1 MSFRVHPYYN
11 SYAMRRS
18 GRHSAQPELQ
28 RARSRSLSRRL
39 SLASISSTCSDL
51 PPVMEAFA
59 RPSLR
64 TRQDDVA
71 PSSGATSAV
80 DAVPTLAAEARGPGM
95 PPSQNALPAY
105 ATIASKPA
113 QAALTELVAVVSS
126 FENVRPLLYSSLSF
140 AALT

>member
-1 MSFRVHPYYN
+1 
-11 SYAMRRS
+11 
-18 GRHSAQPELQ
+18 
-28 RARSRSLSRRL
+28 
-39 SLASISSTCSDL
+39 
-51 PPVMEAFA
+51 MEVFA

-80 DAVPTLAAEARGPGM
+80 DVVPTLAAEAQGPGM

-126 FENVRPLLYSSLSF
+126 YENVCLFLSSSLSF